1 MGLSLSLRL
10 RRTTA
15 PLQAS
20 EFKLDGAN
28 LGSEDTTTPYSISW
42 DTFAAVNGP
51 HALTL
56 SRATVRGTPR
66 RLQVCRSVQNTGS
79 PGLVGAWAFDE
90 GSGTTTS
97 DQSAA
102 FGNNG
107 TLRARRGQTGGRF
120 INALLFNGTNARVNV
135 PDSASLDLT
144 TGMTVEAWV
153 KPTVVSGWQTA
164 VVKEQSGDL
173 VYGIYAN
180 TSNNRPEAQV
190 FVGGAIR
197 SVDGTAQLPVGVW
210 THLAASYDGAALRL
224 YVNGTQVAQTAVS
237 GAILASASPLRVGG
251 NGVWG
256 EYYNGLIDEVR
267 VYNRALS
274 SGQIQSDMNRGVT
287 PDVTPPTILSRT
299 PAGGAAGLNVGT
311 STTVQF
317 SEPMSPGTITSSSML
332 LKDTSGTPVP
342 ANVSYDSGTNTATLK
357 PQAALAY
364 GATYSAVV
372 KGGAGGVTDA
382 AGNAL
387 GADSTWSFSTEAS
400 PPQVLVV
407 TSPANPFAGYLT
419 EILRNEGLDAFTT
432 IDVGLVS
439 PAFLS
444 GFDVVVLGDVALNAS
459 QVSAFSNWVS
469 AGGNLVAMRPD
480 KQLAGLLG
488 LTDAGGTLANGYLKV
503 DTSSSAGA
511 GIVGSTIQF
520 HGVADRYSLNGAA
533 AVASLYSDASTAT
546 TNPAVT
552 LRSVGSSGGQAAAFT
567 YDLARSVVL
576 TRQGN
581 PAWAGQERDGVVG
594 VRPDDMF
601 FGAKAGDVQPDWLDT
616 SRIAVPQADEQQRL
630 LVNLITQMERDKLPL
645 PHFWYLPRGA
655 KAVVVMS
662 GDDHAVGGTASI
674 FDRFMQ
680 QSPPGCVVS
689 LWQCIRATSYI
700 YPDSPLT
707 NAQAAS
713 YVAAGFEVALHP
725 TPGGCNATPDT
736 PAQLATLF
744 DSQLAAFT
752 AKYTSVPAQ
761 VTSRTHC
768 VEWPDWASEP
778 KIELA
783 RGIRLDGNY
792 YHYPAGW
799 IGAKP
804 GFLTGGGFPMRFADS
819 DGSLIDVYMSHT
831 FMDDEASQVY
841 PATVNALL
849 DNALGPL
856 GYYGAFGTNIHTDSP
871 APNPNDDAIVA
882 SAQARGVPII
892 SEKQLLTWVDGRN
905 SSTIRNLVWS
915 GASLSFTTTLG
926 AGATGLQTMLPTAG
940 PTGTLTALS
949 CGGLPATYTLQTI
962 KGIQYAMFTTTTGA
976 CQATYS

>member
-1 MGLSLSLRL
+1 MI
-10 RRTTA
+10 
-15 PLQAS
+15 AS
-20 EFKLDGAN
+20 TINAN
-28 LGSEDTTTPYSISW
+28 
-42 DTFAAVNGP
+42 TFQLKDEAGNPVAAAV
-51 HALTL
+51 T
-56 SRATVRGTPR
+56 
-66 RLQVCRSVQNTGS
+66 
-79 PGLVGAWAFDE
+79 
-90 GSGTTTS
+90 
-97 DQSAA
+97 
-102 FGNNG
+102 
-107 TLRARRGQTGGRF
+107 
-120 INALLFNGTNARVNV
+120 
-135 PDSASLDLT
+135 
-144 TGMTVEAWV
+144 
-153 KPTVVSGWQTA
+153 
-164 VVKEQSGDL
+164 
-173 VYGIYAN
+173 
-180 TSNNRPEAQV
+180 
-190 FVGGAIR
+190 
-197 SVDGTAQLPVGVW
+197 
-210 THLAASYDGAALRL
+210 
-224 YVNGTQVAQTAVS
+224 
-237 GAILASASPLRVGG
+237 
-251 NGVWG
+251 
-256 EYYNGLIDEVR
+256 YN
-267 VYNRALS
+267 
-274 SGQIQSDMNRGVT
+274 
-287 PDVTPPTILSRT
+287 
-299 PAGGAAGLNVGT
+299 
-311 STTVQF
+311 
-317 SEPMSPGTITSSSML
+317 SSS
-332 LKDTSGTPVP
+332 
-342 ANVSYDSGTNTATLK
+342 NVATLT
-357 PQAALAY
+357 PQAALQFGKTYRPILVAG
-364 GATYSAVV
+364 GATNLS
-372 KGGAGGVTDA
+372 
-382 AGNAL
+382 GNAL
-387 GADSTWSFSTEAS
+387 ASDVTWSFTTEAS
-400 PPQVLVV
+400 PPPQVLVV

-645 PHFWYLPRGA
+645 PHFWYLPRGE

-713 YVAAGFEVALHP
+713 YVAAGFEVAVHP
-725 TPGGCNATPDT
+725 SMGCNATPAT
-736 PAQLATLF
+736 PTQMAAMF

-819 DGSLIDVYMSHT
+819 DGS
-831 FMDDEASQVY
+831 
-841 PATVNALL
+841 
-849 DNALGPL
+849 
-856 GYYGAFGTNIHTDSP
+856 TDRCLH
-871 APNPNDDAIVA
+871 VA
-882 SAQARGVPII
+882 H
-892 SEKQLLTWVDGRN
+892 LHGR
-905 SSTIRNLVWS
+905 
-915 GASLSFTTTLG
+915 
-926 AGATGLQTMLPTAG
+926 
-940 PTGTLTALS
+940 
-949 CGGLPATYTLQTI
+949 
-962 KGIQYAMFTTTTGA
+962 
-976 CQATYS
+976 